1 MQSEAN
7 KPRRR
12 TAALPTTAGKNY
24 TMTAATKCEFCGVG
38 ITAITY
44 RLNDGACA
52 CCRDIFHGL
61 KGRLTVLGTMLPSE
75 VEQELPT
82 LPEAWATGARRRWDR
97 VRARMQPGD
106 ELRRLSSDVQTP
118 RPVIAF
124 GVVWRRDNAAMSGL
138 VLRVETLVSDSS
150 RSLPGERMRLATDAE
165 IQSCATIREQL
176 QPGDHAIY
184 FENNT
189 PESIVEDGR
198 AGLVL
203 LRNGHVELRVRSVA
217 L

>member
-1 MQSEAN
+1 MRAGELLVSTRVGEASRN
-7 KPRRR
+7 E
-12 TAALPTTAGKNY
+12 
-24 TMTAATKCEFCGVG
+24 MIAATKCEFCAVG

-61 KGRLTVLGTMLPSE
+61 KGGLTMLGTMLPSE

-82 LPEAWATGARRRWDR
+82 LPEAWAVGARRRWDR

-106 ELRRLSSDVQTP
+106 ELRRFSSDVQTP
-118 RPVIAF
+118 RPAIAF
-124 GVVWRRDNAAMSGL
+124 GVVWRRGSTAMSGL
-138 VLRVETLVSDSS
+138 VLGVKMLVSESS
-150 RSLPGERMRLATDAE
+150 RSWPGERMRLATNAE
-165 IQSCATIREQL
+165 IQACAKIRERL

-184 FENNT
+184 YENDT
-189 PESIVEDGR
+189 PESIAEDGR

-203 LRNGHVELRVRSVA
+203 LRAGHVELRVRSEA
-217 L
+217 